1 MKISTL
7 YFYTDSSTQQIHCTL
22 KEQSPTSSRAKYWLT
37 AEDGCYLKNNKYN
50 ISCKSIIVPTYE
62 LNDWVECQL

>member
-7 YFYTDSSTQQIHCTL
+7 YFYTDSDTRQIHCTL
-22 KEQSPTSSRAKYWLT
+22 EEQPATSSRAKYWLT
-37 AEDGCYLKNNKYN
+37 ADSGCYLKNDNYN
-50 ISCKSIIVPTYE
+50 ICCKSIIIPTYE